1 MLKSIRMKDSITL
14 SIPRPCSEKW
24 SKFTPTAGGGFCANC
39 QKEVVDFTGF
49 TEAQLL
55 TYLDRPGSSSL
66 CGRFREDQLKTYPL
80 PSVKSTGKN
89 TTAWAAA
96 LSATLALASP
106 HAKAGGATDIVLTEA
121 HAIDHAVTTNSQK
134 NDSTVAKTVTGI
146 VRSSLDSLPISRVR
160 VVVKNTLQEV
170 TTDTTGRFTI
180 VIANPKPDDTL
191 VFNMMGFYGA
201 EQSVPASG
209 AMDVMLRDWT
219 HDLLQGSVGGLVAVR
234 RYSPRNIWWK
244 IRHVFR

>member
-1 MLKSIRMKDSITL
+1 MLKSIHMKDSISL
-14 SIPRPCSEKW
+14 SIPKPCNEKW
-24 SKFTPTAGGGFCANC
+24 NNFTPTAGGGFCANC
-39 QKEVVDFTGF
+39 RKEVVDFTGF

-55 TYLDRPGSSSL
+55 AYLDRPGSSSL

-80 PSVKSTGKN
+80 PPVKTTRKN
-89 TTAWAAA
+89 LTVWAA

-106 HAKAGGATDIVLTEA
+106 QAKAGATTDIVLTEA
-121 HAIDHAVTTNSQK
+121 LATDHTVTTNSQK
-134 NDSTVAKTVTGI
+134 NDTAVTKTVTGI
-146 VRSSLDSLPISRVR
+146 VRSSLDNLPISRAR
-160 VVVKNTLQEV
+160 VILKNTLQEV

-180 VIANPKPDDTL
+180 VIDNPKPDDTL
-191 VFNMMGFYGA
+191 VFNMIGFYVA

-219 HDLLQGSVGGLVAVR
+219 HDLLQGSVGGLVVR